1 MVKVGFDFDDTLD
14 EHVPSFQLQRSFLIR
29 AIAGMI
35 AYRELFVISARKDND
50 KNRAEIMGFLER
62 RWIVLPSE
70 NIYLGFSGRKK
81 AELASELGIRIF
93 FDDDATVVASMIDE
107 GIDAFLV
114 GTFLSKG
121 YRDIWREVTPSD
133 VLALYPE
140 ERRNG

>member
-1 MVKVGFDFDDTLD
+1 MKIGFDFDDTCF
-14 EHVPSFQLQRSFLIR
+14 EHVSSFAGTRVFLLR
-29 AIAGMI
+29 ALAGMI
-35 AYRELFVISARKDND
+35 AIRELFIISARKATNE
-50 KNRAEIMGFLER
+50 NYTEILGFMKR
-62 RWIVLPSE
+62 NNIVLLKE
-70 NIYLGFSGRKK
+70 NLFLGFSGEKK
-81 AELASELGIRIF
+81 AKLAKTLDIQLF

-121 YRDIWREVTPSD
+121 YRDTWREVTPSD